1 MAKVQESEPLP
12 EVDLDKTD
20 ELPVLDMMKLSAPD
34 MDPATLARLD
44 SASTTSD
51 TDRQPRV
58 DLPALIDSVQQAEAR
73 IAQQAAHQETLERD
87 LKSARDRIEESARE
101 MLRLGGEAQ
110 ALRTTLGAREDALA
124 QALHT
129 VGERDHSVAE
139 LRRQQSELQQRIAE
153 AAQATAKL
161 KSEFAA
167 NESFLQD
174 EHEAT
179 RTRLTDELIA
189 TRTQLSEELAQTRT
203 KLGRELGEARSQIE
217 AGQRELQSAQNAIA
231 DLNARMAQGE
241 QALAIAQREAAL
253 FKRQSTEFLENLR
266 SQEWRRHHGE
276 SLFRE
281 MDSRLAAVQTESE
294 KFAAQAGALSSQ
306 LAEAQAQ
313 SEAQVRSICALE
325 SSLAKSEDTVRR
337 QEAALQ
343 SVEQTRQ
350 NQIRELEQSRQH
362 LARELEQSR
371 ARLSQTEQQL
381 QAALAAAEAQRQQA
395 QASAEQ
401 ERDRWSAE
409 IATRDRSLQ
418 EERESRAQL
427 QTQVDSLQAAQAE
440 HLARIADIDQM
451 LSGAQQQKKLD
462 DETLQQQAAS
472 LDAARTEL
480 AAQHDRVNLL
490 EGELGSASAQLNE
503 VRRPIEEA
511 EAEIRQ
517 LRVELEGKSR
527 DIEQSR
533 EEVKHLQNQLE
544 RSKGALEEREFLI
557 RRLER
562 SANTSAQVLGRLQSS
577 IERLGTA
584 PVVAPPEPPP
594 VAAPFAPTLIRIDN
608 GLATTYALGQ
618 RTRVGRS
625 PESEIRIES
634 SSVSRHHALIITSP
648 RHIIIEDLNSTN
660 GVAINGRKVSRHRLK
675 DGDVIVIGDAQFK
688 FVDSGALLAEPN
700 PVSFAPS

>member
-12 EVDLDKTD
+12 EVDLDRTD

-34 MDPATLARLD
+34 MDTATLARLD
-44 SASTTSD
+44 SSSTTSD

-87 LKSARDRIEESARE
+87 LKSARDRIDESARE
-101 MLRLGGEAQ
+101 VLRLSGEAQ
-110 ALRTTLGAREDALA
+110 ALRSTLGAREESLA

-129 VGERDHSVAE
+129 VGERDHSIAE
-139 LRRQQSELQQRIAE
+139 LRRQQGELQQRIAE
-153 AAQATAKL
+153 SAEAAAKL

-167 NESFLQD
+167 TQARLHE
-174 EHEAT
+174 EHAAT
-179 RTRLTDELIA
+179 RNRLGEELAA
-189 TRTQLSEELAQTRT
+189 TRAQLGEELAQTRS
-203 KLGRELGEARSQIE
+203 KLGQELQAAREQIE
-217 AGQRELQSAQNAIA
+217 TGRAELSRAHGAIA
-231 DLNARMAQGE
+231 ELNTRITQGE
-241 QALAIAQREAAL
+241 QALQIAQREATL

-276 SLFRE
+276 SQFRE
-281 MDSRLAAVQTESE
+281 MDSRLAALQTEMDSRLA
-294 KFAAQAGALSSQ
+294 AAQAEGDKFSAQAGTLSNQ

-313 SEAQVRSICALE
+313 SEVRARAIRELE
-325 SSLAKSEDTVRR
+325 DSLAKSEELVRLH
-337 QEAALQ
+337 ETALAGADR
-343 SVEQTRQ
+343 TRESLT
-350 NQIRELEQSRQH
+350 RDLEETRASLSR
-362 LARELEQSR
+362 
-371 ARLSQTEQQL
+371 TEQEL
-381 QAALAAAEAQRQQA
+381 QAARAAAEAERQEA

-401 ERDRWSAE
+401 ERNRLNAA
-409 IATRDRSLQ
+409 IASRDRSLQ
-418 EERESRAQL
+418 EERESRTQL
-427 QTQVDSLQAAQAE
+427 QTQLDSLQAAQAE

-451 LSGAQQQKKLD
+451 LSDAQQQKRRDDDALRSQAVALD
-462 DETLQQQAAS
+462 T
-472 LDAARTEL
+472 ARTEL
-480 AAQHDRVNLL
+480 AAQRDRVSHL
-490 EGELGSASAQLNE
+490 EGELGLVTARLNE
-503 VRRPIEEA
+503 VRRPIDEA

-517 LRVELEGKSR
+517 LRAELEGKSR
-527 DIEQSR
+527 DIEQGR
-533 EEVKHLQNQLE
+533 EEIKHLQSQLE

-577 IERLGTA
+577 IERLGT
-584 PVVAPPEPPP
+584 PPASVPSEPPP
-594 VAAPFAPTLIRIDN
+594 VAVPFAPTLIRIDN

-625 PESEIRIES
+625 PESEIRVES
-634 SSVSRHHALIITSP
+634 SSVSRHHALIIAGP
-648 RHIIIEDLNSTN
+648 RHTIIEDLNSTN
-660 GVAINGRKVSRHRLK
+660 GVAINGRKVSRHKLK